1 VNDGRECF
9 NANRFPSEITMIRTP
24 QLPQLNLSR
33 SPYERPFFV
42 DMEAFFDFSF
52 WLSEELLEL
61 EARFKDKGCA
71 QTAPQHEVW

>member
-1 VNDGRECF
+1 
-9 NANRFPSEITMIRTP
+9 MIRTP
-24 QLPQLNLSR
+24 QLPQLNLAR

-61 EARFKDKGCA
+61 ETRFQDKGRLQA
-71 QTAPQHEVW
+71 TPQHEVW